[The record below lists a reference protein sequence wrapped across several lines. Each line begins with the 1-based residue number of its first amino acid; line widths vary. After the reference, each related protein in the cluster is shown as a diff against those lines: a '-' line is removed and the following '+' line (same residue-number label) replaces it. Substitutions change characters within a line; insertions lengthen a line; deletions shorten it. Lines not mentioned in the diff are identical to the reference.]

1 MTIEALLSINSPAL
15 LFVTANSNLTMKDL
29 VAAKKEAAGITNTLN
44 YDFNNNGVVDEE
56 DLSFIRRRILGKE

>member
-1 MTIEALLSINSPAL
+1 MTIEALLSINTPAL
-15 LFVTANSNLTMKDL
+15 LFVTANSNLTVNDL